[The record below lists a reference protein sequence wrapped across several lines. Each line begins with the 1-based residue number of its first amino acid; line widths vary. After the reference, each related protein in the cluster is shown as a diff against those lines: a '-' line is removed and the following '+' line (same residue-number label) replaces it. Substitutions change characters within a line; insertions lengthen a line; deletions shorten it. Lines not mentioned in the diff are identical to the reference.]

1 MLKEFSMNE
10 ATRIKSTLQVIESS
24 TEALRSF
31 AGRTETD
38 LDEIVDAYAAAKRL
52 EQACAEVKTGSFRVI
67 GERIRALLQ
76 HHIESSGYPTNL
88 EREVIAL
95 AADWLGQLAVLCRE
109 NLPEPKALVGELLY
123 TFDLVESSHD
133 ATDLERLY
141 AAGRAAQNHDPFQDD
156 PEFSCAGTR
165 VHVVKDI
172 FADDPGFGI
181 EFDLLQRTMNGV
193 PLQTLSVAD
202 PFAEDPMPEGSAAER
217 QIMLEKELTKKLP
230 IDIFSE
236 DPAPEID

>member
-1 MLKEFSMNE
+1 MNE
-10 ATRIKSTLQVIESS
+10 TTRIQNTLQAIEAS
-24 TEALRSF
+24 TETLRSF
-31 AGRTETD
+31 AGRAEPS
-38 LDEIVDAYAAAKRL
+38 LDDIADAYAAAKRL
-52 EQACAEVKTGSFRVI
+52 ALACAEVETGSFRVI
-67 GERIRALLQ
+67 GERISSLLQ
-76 HHIESSGYPTNL
+76 HHSESSGYPTDL

-95 AADWLGQLAVLCRE
+95 AADWLGQLAVLYQE

-133 ATDLERLY
+133 ATSLERLY
-141 AAGRAAQNHDPFQDD
+141 AAGRATQNHDPFQDD
-156 PEFSCAGTR
+156 PEFSCAGTKADA
-165 VHVVKDI
+165 VTDI

-193 PLQTLSVAD
+193 PFQSLALAD
-202 PFAEDPMPEGSAAER
+202 PFAEDPMPEENVVER
-217 QIMLEKELTKKLP
+217 QIMLEKELEKNLP

>member
-1 MLKEFSMNE
+1 MNE
-10 ATRIKSTLQVIESS
+10 TTRIQNTLQAIEGS
-24 TEALRSF
+24 TEVLRSF
-31 AGRTETD
+31 ASRAETD
-38 LDEIVDAYAAAKRL
+38 LDDIADAYAAAKRL

-67 GERIRALLQ
+67 GERISSLLR
-76 HHIESSGYPTNL
+76 HHSESSGYPTDL
-88 EREVIAL
+88 EREVIIL

-141 AAGRAAQNHDPFQDD
+141 AAGRALQKHDPFQDD

-165 VHVVKDI
+165 ARAVKDI

-193 PLQTLSVAD
+193 PLQSLSVAD
-202 PFAEDPMPEGSAAER
+202 PFAEDPMLEGSAVER
-217 QIMLEKELTKKLP
+217 RIMLEKEQTKKLP

-236 DPAPEID
+236 DPEPEID